1 MVYLVELSMH
11 TTAVFFEKFRNYS
24 FKIEIKGHFMKSFEL
39 ACALRKFLPQ
49 NIDNNQQIK
58 IYLRMPLEC
67 CCFLKN
73 GRKKTLQKYI
83 HIGLDHLN

>member
-1 MVYLVELSMH
+1 MH

-58 IYLRMPLEC
+58 IYLLAHAFRMLLLFEKWKK
-67 CCFLKN
+67 KN
-73 GRKKTLQKYI
+73 AAKVYSHRFRPFELATL
-83 HIGLDHLN
+83 